1 MATIRIGSGRL
12 GLKAK
17 LIIGLVLLTM
27 AAAGT
32 LMALLAIGIFLFMV
46 PVILVAAIVYALLPK
61 PKTAH
66 APGRANPPDVL
77 EGQFRVVD
85 RDLDTSRSG
94 HLTRD

>member
-1 MATIRIGSGRL
+1 MVMIRIGSGRP

-17 LIIGLVLLTM
+17 LIIGLVLLMM

-32 LMALLAIGIFLFMV
+32 LMALLAIGMFLFMV
-46 PVILVAAIVYALLPK
+46 PVIVVAAIVYALLPK
-61 PKTAH
+61 RKAAH

-85 RDLDTSRSG
+85 RDSDTPRPG
-94 HLTRD
+94 QLTRD

>member
-1 MATIRIGSGRL
+1 M
-12 GLKAK
+12 KAK
-17 LIIGLVLLTM
+17 LIIGLVLLMM

-32 LMALLAIGIFLFMV
+32 LMALLAIGMFLFMA
-46 PVILVAAIVYALLPK
+46 PVIVVAAIVYALLPK
-61 PKTAH
+61 RKTVH

-85 RDLDTSRSG
+85 RESDTHRSG